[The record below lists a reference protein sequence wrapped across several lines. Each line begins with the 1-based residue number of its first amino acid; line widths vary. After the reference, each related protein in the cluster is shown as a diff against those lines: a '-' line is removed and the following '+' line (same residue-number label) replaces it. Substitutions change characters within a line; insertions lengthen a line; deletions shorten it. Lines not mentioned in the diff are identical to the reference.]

1 MTKTYEDELRIF
13 EAREKLGLSKLKA
26 KARETVGEVYKNKLD
41 CFWVFFGLT
50 FFKNYSVYA
59 CYPGCV
65 DDAFK

>member
-41 CFWVFFGLT
+41 WFFFL
-50 FFKNYSVYA
+50 FDIFKKLLCPCLLSRV
-59 CYPGCV
+59 CG
-65 DDAFK
+65 